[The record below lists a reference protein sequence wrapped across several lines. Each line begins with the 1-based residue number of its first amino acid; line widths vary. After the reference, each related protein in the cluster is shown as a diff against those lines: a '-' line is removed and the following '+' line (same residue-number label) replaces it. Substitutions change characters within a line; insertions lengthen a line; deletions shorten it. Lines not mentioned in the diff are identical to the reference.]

1 MYRYIDCIHGIGIG
15 SSCLLLRCRWLP
27 GASHG
32 WRRRAA
38 EMAAAGS
45 AWLHRSVARPRSAAA
60 PLALAAAIRDAAA
73 AAPAATATLA
83 LAYAS

>member
-38 EMAAAGS
+38 EMAAAAGS
-45 AWLHRSVARPRSAAA
+45 ACIAALRGLGRARRS
-60 PLALAAAIRDAAA
+60 LAAAIRDAAA